1 MTFELSSTIIG
12 SLIIKPKTKMNT
24 AKQINNKLD
33 EILLHQETLIE
44 LEKDYND
51 PDFGL
56 EEEGTGK
63 KVTKEIVLNKAQK
76 IKDQII
82 NDLNKLTNDG
92 KNCRDMFTNQ
102 YYINDMLQ
110 DKEIAEENR
119 ENLLNIEKEKQNPN
133 NN

>member
-1 MTFELSSTIIG
+1 
-12 SLIIKPKTKMNT
+12 MNT

-51 PDFGL
+51 PNFGL

-110 DKEIAEENR
+110 DKEIAEQNRANKLFSNLDKQIAKEN
-119 ENLLNIEKEKQNPN
+119 
-133 NN
+133 

>member
-1 MTFELSSTIIG
+1 
-12 SLIIKPKTKMNT
+12 MNT
-24 AKQINNKLD
+24 AKEINNKLD
-33 EILLHQETLIE
+33 EMLLHQETLIE

-56 EEEGTGK
+56 EEEDTGE

-82 NDLNKLTNDG
+82 NDLNKLTNNG

-102 YYINDMLQ
+102 YYINDML
-110 DKEIAEENR
+110 
-119 ENLLNIEKEKQNPN
+119 
-133 NN
+133 

>member
-1 MTFELSSTIIG
+1 
-12 SLIIKPKTKMNT
+12 MNT
-24 AKQINNKLD
+24 AKEINNKLD
-33 EILLHQETLIE
+33 EMLLHQETLIE

-56 EEEGTGK
+56 EEEDTGE

-82 NDLNKLTNDG
+82 NDLNKLTNNG

-110 DKEIAEENR
+110 DKEIAEQNRANKLFYELDKQIAKEN
-119 ENLLNIEKEKQNPN
+119 
-133 NN
+133 

>member
-1 MTFELSSTIIG
+1 
-12 SLIIKPKTKMNT
+12 MNT

-56 EEEGTGK
+56 EEEGTGE

-110 DKEIAEENR
+110 DKEIAEQNRANKLFSNLDKQIAKEN
-119 ENLLNIEKEKQNPN
+119 
-133 NN
+133 

>member
-1 MTFELSSTIIG
+1 
-12 SLIIKPKTKMNT
+12 MNT
-24 AKQINNKLD
+24 AKEINNKLD

-56 EEEGTGK
+56 EEEGTGE

-82 NDLNKLTNDG
+82 NDLNKLTNNG
-92 KNCRDMFTNQ
+92 QNCRDMFTNQ

-110 DKEIAEENR
+110 DKEIAEQNRANKLFSNLDKQIAKEN
-119 ENLLNIEKEKQNPN
+119 
-133 NN
+133 

>member
-1 MTFELSSTIIG
+1 
-12 SLIIKPKTKMNT
+12 MNT
-24 AKQINNKLD
+24 AKEINNKLD
-33 EILLHQETLIE
+33 EMLLHQETLIE

-56 EEEGTGK
+56 EEEGTGE

-82 NDLNKLTNDG
+82 KDLNKLTNNG

-110 DKEIAEENR
+110 DKEIAEQNRANKLFYELDKQIAKEN
-119 ENLLNIEKEKQNPN
+119 
-133 NN
+133 